1 MNKTN
6 ISYKMHNIAVDDD
19 NYQTLKEFGKVGDS
33 FNDVI
38 TRLIKKAKGSELIT
52 R

>member
-1 MNKTN
+1 MDKTST
-6 ISYKMHNIAVDDD
+6 SYKAHNIAVDDD
-19 NYQTLKEFGKVGDS
+19 NYQTLKEFGRVGDS

-38 TRLIKKAKGSELIT
+38 TRLIKIAKENGLT